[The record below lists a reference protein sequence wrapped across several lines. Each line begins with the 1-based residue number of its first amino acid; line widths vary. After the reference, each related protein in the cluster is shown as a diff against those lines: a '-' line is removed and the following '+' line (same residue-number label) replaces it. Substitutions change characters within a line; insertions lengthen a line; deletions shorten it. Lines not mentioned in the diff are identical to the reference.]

1 MPVPWTNTEIQL
13 LAERAYQLHLQG
25 KHLDAAIIF
34 EGLLAIDPRNVY
46 CLEALAALSLKLG
59 SAEDAF
65 EYADRA
71 LALSPNRVEAL
82 ACRCEANVLLNR
94 FPVAQQDLEL
104 MEQLGAK
111 AHVARLTMRIASAAK
126 SSSNL
131 LPDATSRELDR

>member
-1 MPVPWTNTEIQL
+1 MPVPWTNAEIEL
-13 LAERAYQLHLQG
+13 VAERAYQLHLQG

-59 SAEDAF
+59 SAEDAL

-71 LALSPNRVEAL
+71 LASSPDRVEAL

-94 FPVAQQDLEL
+94 FVEAQHDLEL
-104 MEQLGAK
+104 MKLLRAK
-111 AHVARLTMRIASAAK
+111 AHVARLTMRIASAGK
-126 SSSNL
+126 LSSNL

>member
-1 MPVPWTNTEIQL
+1 MPVPWTNAEIEL
-13 LAERAYQLHLQG
+13 VAERAYHLHLQG
-25 KHLDAAIIF
+25 KHLDATIIF

-71 LALSPNRVEAL
+71 LAFSTDRVEAL

-94 FPVAQQDLEL
+94 FAEAQQDLESIK
-104 MEQLGAK
+104 QLRGET
-111 AHVARLTMRIASAAK
+111 HVERLTMRIASAGRFSA
-126 SSSNL
+126 NF
-131 LPDATSRELDR
+131 LPDATSRERNR

>member
-1 MPVPWTNTEIQL
+1 MAVPWTNAEIEL

-25 KHLDAAIIF
+25 KHSDAVIIF

-59 SAEDAF
+59 SSEDAL
-65 EYADRA
+65 EYAARA
-71 LALSPNRVEAL
+71 LAFSPDRVEAL
-82 ACRCEANVLLNR
+82 ACRCEANVRLNR
-94 FPVAQQDLEL
+94 FAEAQQDLES
-104 MEQLGAK
+104 MKQLRAK
-111 AHVARLTMRIASAAK
+111 APVARFTMRIASANN